1 VHCSAPVKAVDGLN
15 GPELIAIADDDSFG
29 GSPPAAPAPP
39 AMASEPAAAQAF
51 VATSQSDVSDARPD
65 TLLPNPV
72 PADTGL
78 AAYPLS
84 GSPDAETPEPI
95 DRPDPSSRV
104 VTPWGTEPE
113 ESTSGVSSAFAT
125 GTAMNST
132 GFAQALFGTA
142 SEPDTAPVRP
152 TTLFGGSP
160 QAPLSPSSHTAETPA
175 FGSFSASGSAAPS
188 PAPTPILSVGNPA
201 PPTTD
206 EPVVLDGDGRPMKP
220 MTETEKESF
229 ASGLHLINSLDKTG
243 RGRGRWIKRLQRVA
257 VLALLL
263 GGSALVVT
271 LVVPQE
277 RRKVWKSQV
286 MEWLEPGMVVTEYL
300 PFDLPWMESSEE
312 ERAPIHRQA
321 FQGLDQV
328 KEGMAAHLDQATENL
343 ESAFD

>member
-1 VHCSAPVKAVDGLN
+1 VHCSAPVKAVDGRN
-15 GPELIAIADDDSFG
+15 GPELIAIADEDSFG
-29 GSPPAAPAPP
+29 GSSPAASAPP
-39 AMASEPAAAQAF
+39 AMSEPVAAQAF
-51 VATSQSDVSDARPD
+51 AVTSQSDVSDARPD

-95 DRPDPSSRV
+95 DRPDPSSGV
-104 VTPWGTEPE
+104 VTPWGTEPG
-113 ESTSGVSSAFAT
+113 ESTSGVLSPFAT
-125 GTAMNST
+125 RTAMNST

-160 QAPLSPSSHTAETPA
+160 QAPLSRSSHAAEAPA
-175 FGSFSASGSAAPS
+175 FGSFSASGSAAPN
-188 PAPTPILSVGNPA
+188 PAPNPILSVGNPA

-206 EPVVLDGDGRPMKP
+206 EPVVLDGGGRPMKP

-229 ASGLHLINSLDKTG
+229 SSGLHLINSLDKKG
-243 RGRGRWIKRLQRVA
+243 RGRGRWVKRLQRVA

-277 RRKVWKSQV
+277 RREVWKSQV
-286 MEWLEPGMVVTEYL
+286 MEWLEPGMVVAEYL

-328 KEGMAAHLDQATENL
+328 KEGKSAHLDQSTENL
-343 ESAFD
+343 ESDFD